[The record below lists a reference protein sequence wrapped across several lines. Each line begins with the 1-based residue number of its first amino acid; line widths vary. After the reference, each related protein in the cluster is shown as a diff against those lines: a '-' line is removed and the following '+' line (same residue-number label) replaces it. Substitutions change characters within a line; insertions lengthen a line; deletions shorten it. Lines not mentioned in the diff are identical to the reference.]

1 MNPIVKLIIEVGPLV
16 AFFLAN
22 AQKGLIWA
30 TGVFMAAI
38 AVSLAV
44 NYALLR
50 RIPTLPLV
58 TGVFVLVFGGLTLYL
73 HDATFIKLK
82 PTIVN
87 SLFAAILFGGL
98 MFRKSYLKSV
108 LGEVF
113 PLTDE
118 GWRILTIRWAFFF
131 VALAVANEVVWRNFT
146 DDVWVNFKVFGL
158 MPFTLLFSLAQLPL
172 MNKYRPEE
180 EPAA

>member
-1 MNPIVKLIIEVGPLV
+1 MNPIVKLLIEVGPLV
-16 AFFLAN
+16 AFFIAN

-30 TGVFMAAI
+30 TGVFMVAI
-38 AVSLAV
+38 AISLSI
-44 NYALLR
+44 NYALEK

-58 TGVFVLVFGGLTLYL
+58 TGVFVMVFGGLTLYL
-73 HDATFIKLK
+73 NDATFIKLK

-98 MFRKSYLKSV
+98 AFRKSFLKSV

-118 GWRILTIRWAFFF
+118 GWRIMTFRWACFF
-131 VALAVANEVVWRNFT
+131 VCLAIANEVVWRNFS
-146 DDVWVNFKVFGL
+146 DDTWVNFKVFGL
-158 MPFTLLFSLAQLPL
+158 MPITMIFSLAQLPL
-172 MNKYRPEE
+172 MNKYKPEE
-180 EPAA
+180 EAAS

>member
-1 MNPIVKLIIEVGPLV
+1 MNPIVKLVIEVGPLV

-22 AQKGLIWA
+22 AYKGLIWA
-30 TGVFMAAI
+30 TGVFMVAI
-38 AVSLAV
+38 TIALAV
-44 NYALLR
+44 NYILQK

-73 HDATFIKLK
+73 NDATFIKLK

-87 SLFAAILFGGL
+87 SLFAVILFGGL
-98 MFRKSYLKSV
+98 AFRKSYLKSV
-108 LGEVF
+108 LSEAF

-118 GWRILTIRWAFFF
+118 GWRILTMRWAFFF
-131 VALAVANEVVWRNFT
+131 VALAVANEVVWRNFS
-146 DDVWVNFKVFGL
+146 DDFWVDFKVFGL
-158 MPFTLLFSLAQLPL
+158 MPITLLFSLAQLPL

-180 EPAA
+180 EPAS